1 MELVGLIGELKRR
14 VNEIMLIFT
23 SLAAEKLRACARAEY
38 PRECCG
44 IMLGECKDG
53 RKTVQKI
60 IPTENKVSGEKNTA
74 HFQIDPL
81 AVLKVEQ
88 EPLEILGFYHSHPDC
103 EALPS
108 KEDILHMIAGYSY
121 PIVSVN
127 DGEYADIR
135 SFERISQTSA
145 ETEEE
150 IILSNA

>member
-1 MELVGLIGELKRR
+1 MGLIGELKRR

-23 SLAAEKLRACARAEY
+23 NHAAETLRAYARAEY

-44 IMLGECKDG
+44 IMLGKCKDG
-53 RKTVQKI
+53 RKTVKKI
-60 IPTENKVSGEKNTA
+60 IPTGNEVNGEKNTA
-74 HFQIDPL
+74 HFRIDPL
-81 AVLKVEQ
+81 AVLKAEQ

-108 KEDILHMIAGYSY
+108 KEDILHMISGYSY

-127 DGEYADIR
+127 DGECADIR